1 MWYVILLF
9 LPHVQLQT
17 TPGDTNK
24 NRASEIW
31 RWKQRQTTPPVKW
44 LIVSFVITDS
54 RQVTYQINKYN
65 KAPKKTDHWQE
76 LRADSCAQS
85 DEPIIRLSTT
95 TEKRRPAVQM
105 TVRHLRRATAE
116 ASSNTPRCCFAVDN
130 QNSSERVQAV
140 VVIDATAS
148 SFWVVHR
155 GGPRGWMLKQV
166 RDWLIYTCAHIS
178 TGGIN
183 KWNWGSH
190 IWQKQ
195 MCYLS
200 LALEASG
207 RNRIATRMCVSKLC
221 TLAQLCFCKRFQ
233 LQTWNVFW
241 CWLFYC
247 FTWSQVCSSHTACEA
262 LCCRT
267 VTLHSTSSAS
277 KRIWISNI

>member
-1 MWYVILLF
+1 MHNQTSRSF
-9 LPHVQLQT
+9 GFPRLQRSDDLRYKW
-17 TPGDTNK
+17 PSDT
-24 NRASEIW
+24 
-31 RWKQRQTTPPVKW
+31 
-44 LIVSFVITDS
+44 
-54 RQVTYQINKYN
+54 YG
-65 KAPKKTDHWQE
+65 
-76 LRADSCAQS
+76 
-85 DEPIIRLSTT
+85 
-95 TEKRRPAVQM
+95 
-105 TVRHLRRATAE
+105 ATAE
-116 ASSNTPRCCFAVDN
+116 ASLNTPRCCFAVDN

-140 VVIDATAS
+140 VVIYATAS

-207 RNRIATRMCVSKLC
+207 RNRTATRMCVSKLH

-241 CWLFYC
+241 CWLFHC
-247 FTWSQVCSSHTACEA
+247 FTWSQVCSSHTAF
-262 LCCRT
+262 T
-267 VTLHSTSSAS
+267 VWGSVLQNSYTAFN
-277 KRIWISNI
+277 IISF